1 MKIFKFFITKIFL
14 RKAILSI
21 SIILLLF
28 MANYTTFIATRSILS
43 TFQGY
48 QEIKCMNQEGIY
60 IANLD
65 PDSDVDIDAIGENGT
80 QIVYDYLNNNF
91 NYAFYI
97 DGFMVSLPNIDDMEI
112 SLSYMNEEYYELN
125 QFELSQ
131 GTDLDFDY
139 QFDKDKEIPILIG
152 KGLSKTYPVGSTI
165 KIEDPVLEQ
174 PITLIVQGVLK
185 QNAYHSNFYD
195 LNLKKYYNFSIFLPV
210 NAEFIKN
217 ANIDLQLNGLMD
229 IVILQTTKEKT
240 VDLSEVMQDNLGLK
254 FNFFSQEEN
263 FDCFFNE
270 YYLYSLIIM
279 SITTLI
285 LLVII
290 TCLSIWNALVSIRL
304 MLRDFTINL
313 LVGLSYS
320 KLRKIFYSY
329 FGILFFI
336 NLIVIFSI
344 TAYNRYECW
353 LRKDATF
360 ATYGFF
366 GLIGMD
372 WFALLV
378 VFLSDIIIGKII
390 VENMLRKIKKIPISL
405 GVLQ

>member
-185 QNAYHSNFYD
+185 QNAYHYNFYD

-263 FDCFFNE
+263 FDYFNE

-344 TAYNRYECW
+344 TAYNRYEYW
-353 LRKDATF
+353 LRKDATL

>member
-14 RKAILSI
+14 RKAILGI
-21 SIILLLF
+21 SMILLLF
-28 MANYTTFIATRSILS
+28 MANYTTFIAARSILS

-48 QEIKCMNQEGIY
+48 QEIKCMDQEGNY

-65 PDSDVDIDAIGENGT
+65 PDSDVDIDKIGKNET
-80 QIVYDYLNNNF
+80 QVVYDYLNKNF
-91 NYAFYI
+91 DYAFYT
-97 DGFMVSLPNIDDMEI
+97 DGFRVSLPNADDMEI
-112 SLSYMNEEYYELN
+112 SLSYMNKEYYEIN
-125 QFELSQ
+125 KFELSQ
-131 GTDLDFDY
+131 GMDLNFDY
-139 QFDKDKEIPILIG
+139 QFGENKEIPVLIG
-152 KGLSKTYPVGSTI
+152 KGLSKTYPVGSTVQ
-165 KIEDPVLEQ
+165 IEEPVLEE
-174 PITLIVQGVLK
+174 PITLKVQGVLK
-185 QNAYHSNFYD
+185 QNACHSNYYA
-195 LNLKKYYNFSIFLPV
+195 LNSKNYYNFSILLPV
-210 NAEFIKN
+210 NEEFIKS

-240 VDLSEVMQDNLGLK
+240 LDLSKVMNDNLNLK

-263 FDCFFNE
+263 FDYFNE
-270 YYLYSLIIM
+270 YYLYSLKII

-285 LLVII
+285 LLVVI
-290 TCLSIWNALVSIRL
+290 TCLSVWNALVSIRL
-304 MLRDFTINL
+304 MLKDFTINL

-320 KLRKIFYSY
+320 KLKKIFFSY
-329 FGILFFI
+329 FGILSFI
-336 NLIVIFSI
+336 NLIVIFTI
-344 TAYNRYECW
+344 TAFNRYGCW

-360 ATYGFF
+360 ATYGLF

-390 VENMLRKIKKIPISL
+390 VSNMLRKIKKIPISL